1 MRRRIT
7 DAYTGLGNPE
17 PEKFDN
23 KYTSNKE
30 FNMKLELFFCDVL
43 KEMSDLSEWG
53 GFDFKIYL
61 KPDQFVVMFGIE
73 PAYKHDPYIC
83 YCLDSNKESS
93 YIHRGHAA
101 GYYGTDIQVDEMC
114 GYNDFSEK
122 YKEIIDKHLDNLLG
136 CLEFY

>member
-7 DAYTGLGNPE
+7 DVYTGLGNPE

-23 KYTSNKE
+23 KYTKNHE
-30 FNMKLELFFCDVL
+30 FNMNLELFFCDVL

-61 KPDQFVVMFGIE
+61 KPNSFVVMFGIE
-73 PAYKHDPYIC
+73 PAYKDWPYIC

-93 YIHRGHAA
+93 YIHKGHAA
-101 GYYGTDIQVDEMC
+101 GYYGSDIQIDEMC
-114 GYNDFSEK
+114 GYDGFSDK
-122 YKEIIDKHLDNLLG
+122 YKEIIDKHLDKLISSL
-136 CLEFY
+136 